1 MGSLQTWPGVT
12 SGDNGTCHQSWVQ
25 VRLKKKKK
33 KLAPTEGSWSCYHT
47 LRSHTVSERMVII
60 RGGRKLGE
68 TIIYLRNWNYS
79 HSQALHHQTRGRC
92 ASNSIRDI
100 WSGDTFHIES
110 VTSKHGLLQ
119 KVLSASTLAHQK
131 RKLILQD
138 DQNKTPSSD
147 FPPSP
152 QVFLPVPPASW
163 GTA

>member
-1 MGSLQTWPGVT
+1 
-12 SGDNGTCHQSWVQ
+12 
-25 VRLKKKKK
+25 
-33 KLAPTEGSWSCYHT
+33 
-47 LRSHTVSERMVII
+47 MVII
-60 RGGRKLGE
+60 RGGQKLGE

-100 WSGDTFHIES
+100 WSGDTFHIKS

-131 RKLILQD
+131 GKLILQD

-147 FPPSP
+147 FFPPSP
-152 QVFLPVPPASW
+152 QVFLRVRALIGLPSCSPGIMGDGLRKPTEPWWWVGGWGWPQTQMPSWLQVPGPRSW
-163 GTA
+163 QQA

>member
-1 MGSLQTWPGVT
+1 M
-12 SGDNGTCHQSWVQ
+12 
-25 VRLKKKKK
+25 
-33 KLAPTEGSWSCYHT
+33 
-47 LRSHTVSERMVII
+47 
-60 RGGRKLGE
+60 GE

-100 WSGDTFHIES
+100 WSGDTFHIKS

-131 RKLILQD
+131 GKLILQD

-147 FPPSP
+147 FSP
-152 QVFLPVPPASW
+152 QPTSVPPCESSDRTSFLFPWHHGGRPKKAHRAMVVGGWGWPQTQMPSW
-163 GTA
+163 LQVPGPRSWQQA

>member
-1 MGSLQTWPGVT
+1 
-12 SGDNGTCHQSWVQ
+12 
-25 VRLKKKKK
+25 
-33 KLAPTEGSWSCYHT
+33 
-47 LRSHTVSERMVII
+47 MVII
-60 RGGRKLGE
+60 RGGQKLGE

-100 WSGDTFHIES
+100 WSGDTFHIKS

-152 QVFLPVPPASW
+152 QVFLRVSSDRGSFLFPRHHGGRPKKAHRAMVVGGWGWPQTQIPSWLQVPGPRSW
-163 GTA
+163 QQA